1 MNKSLSRRAFLR
13 TSIASGASLAAAAA
27 GAAPA
32 GIYRPGT
39 YSAKA
44 SGIGEVTVTM
54 TFDADRIIDVVLDV
68 SHETPG
74 IGQAAADTLKKNLM
88 AAQAAEIDGVSG
100 ATITSKAVSKAAAK
114 CIAQAKGEIPV
125 EVISDKKADED
136 DGDWLGK
143 EPEIAEK
150 DIVATHETDILVVG
164 CGTGGLFAVAAAAEA
179 GGKVIGIDRFAVGTG
194 IREDLG
200 AIDSRYQKAWGTKI
214 DKFEFIT
221 MATQYAGGHIQ
232 QDLVKLW
239 CDKSGE
245 AIDWVGDRLA
255 ERNIELWH
263 ESGDKNDETRYKHF
277 AIGHSPKLPID
288 PKTGKFKITLAQVV
302 EQYAAKKG
310 ARFDYNTK
318 MVKLEKKNGRV
329 TGVIAENADGKYV
342 RYNAAKGVV
351 VATGGYAQN
360 WKMMEALQPW
370 NLRIIGRSGAG
381 KSTLV
386 RCINL
391 LNRPSEGTVTVDG
404 KNLTELSEDELR
416 ESRRS
421 IGMIFQHFNL
431 LSSRTVYDN
440 VALPLELVGT
450 PKNVIR
456 EKVEPLLK
464 LVGLTEHAHK
474 YPSQLS
480 GGQKQRVGIARALT
494 NDPKVLLSDEAT
506 SALDPET
513 TVATLA
519 LLKRINKE
527 LGLTIVM
534 ITHEMQVVKQICERV
549 VVMNYGKIVEQ
560 GKVVD
565 IFMSPQ
571 HETTKALIGNVMARD
586 MPASIL
592 DRFRKARENH
602 PNSDAVYLLRLA
614 FSGNEVTRP
623 VISEC
628 SRRFNLDFN
637 ILRGTV
643 DDVQGQTLGSLT
655 VLIEAESSVFIE
667 AEIGRASCRERV

>member
-1 MNKSLSRRAFLR
+1 MIKLDHITQTYKTPDGREFKALDDV
-13 TSIASGASLAAAAA
+13 SIE
-27 GAAPA
+27 
-32 GIYRPGT
+32 IRPG
-39 YSAKA
+39 
-44 SGIGEVTVTM
+44 
-54 TFDADRIIDVVLDV
+54 
-68 SHETPG
+68 
-74 IGQAAADTLKKNLM
+74 
-88 AAQAAEIDGVSG
+88 EIFG
-100 ATITSKAVSKAAAK
+100 
-114 CIAQAKGEIPV
+114 
-125 EVISDKKADED
+125 
-136 DGDWLGK
+136 
-143 EPEIAEK
+143 
-150 DIVATHETDILVVG
+150 
-164 CGTGGLFAVAAAAEA
+164 
-179 GGKVIGIDRFAVGTG
+179 
-194 IREDLG
+194 
-200 AIDSRYQKAWGTKI
+200 
-214 DKFEFIT
+214 
-221 MATQYAGGHIQ
+221 
-232 QDLVKLW
+232 
-239 CDKSGE
+239 
-245 AIDWVGDRLA
+245 
-255 ERNIELWH
+255 
-263 ESGDKNDETRYKHF
+263 
-277 AIGHSPKLPID
+277 
-288 PKTGKFKITLAQVV
+288 
-302 EQYAAKKG
+302 
-310 ARFDYNTK
+310 
-318 MVKLEKKNGRV
+318 
-329 TGVIAENADGKYV
+329 
-342 RYNAAKGVV
+342 
-351 VATGGYAQN
+351 
-360 WKMMEALQPW
+360 
-370 NLRIIGRSGAG
+370 IIGRSGAG

-450 PKNVIR
+450 PKDVIR

-667 AEIGRASCRERV
+667 AVNFLRENGVVVEEINDVK